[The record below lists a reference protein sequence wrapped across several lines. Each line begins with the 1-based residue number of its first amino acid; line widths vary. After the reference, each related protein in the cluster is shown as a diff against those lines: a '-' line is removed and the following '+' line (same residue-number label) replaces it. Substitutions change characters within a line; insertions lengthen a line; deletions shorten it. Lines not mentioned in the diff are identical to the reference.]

1 MSPQV
6 VVNYIENPAMSPS
19 TQTPLEQL
27 SEHAQSGDATV
38 LLAAPRAVAF
48 WAAVALPLAYT
59 PLLWNGLDAGDSTL
73 FVGLLAAN
81 LVAFVLGHGHLGDVD
96 PLADRAN

>member
-1 MSPQV
+1 
-6 VVNYIENPAMSPS
+6 MSPS

-27 SEHAQSGDATV
+27 SEHTRSGDTSI

-48 WAAVALPLAYT
+48 WAAIALPLAYA
-59 PLLWNGLDAGDSTL
+59 PLLWNGLDPSNGSL
-73 FVGLLAAN
+73 FVALLAAN
-81 LVAFVLGHGHLGDVD
+81 VVAFVLGHGHLDGAR